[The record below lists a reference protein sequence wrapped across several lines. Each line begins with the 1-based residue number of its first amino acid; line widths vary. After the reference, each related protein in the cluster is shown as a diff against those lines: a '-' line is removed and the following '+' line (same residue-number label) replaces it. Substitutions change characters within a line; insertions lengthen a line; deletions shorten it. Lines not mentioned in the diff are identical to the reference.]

1 MLLRMTDDQTTPS
14 TAGGQSSQTS
24 TTVGERLDSPET
36 PDAPDAPVGPEF
48 SEPRQF
54 PVPPPPGPY
63 VAGPH
68 DITAPQ
74 ASVPPGEPTPP
85 QGPVAGSE
93 QPYPSAP
100 WAPSDPSTTSAASD
114 TQGAAGWGAPPM
126 PPTPPPAGPAPVG
139 SSAPPSPS
147 RRGRRAVAVLA
158 AAGLLAGSAAG
169 GALLALNLDDNDSG
183 TPTTSLSAAPASG
196 SQDNAPD
203 EPLSQAA
210 AAVLP
215 SVVSITFE
223 SNLGAGQGS
232 GVIISSDGQI
242 LTNNHVVA
250 QAADG
255 GQLSVTFSDGSK
267 ADARILGR
275 DPATDLAVIKAQDVS
290 GLTAAKL
297 GSSAD
302 LHVGDTVLAIGSP
315 LGLEGSVSAGIVS
328 ALDRSITLSN
338 QSESPFGNGGGQ
350 QSTPSAVIDA
360 IQTDAAINPGN
371 SGGALINTDG
381 EVVGINTAIASL
393 AGGGGVGSQSGNI
406 GVGFAIPIDSAR
418 SIATQLV
425 DKGEATHAFLG
436 VRIADAQNGSGAV
449 VGQVEDGQP
458 AADAGLQQGDVITKV
473 DDTKITG
480 GSDLTSAI
488 RSHQPGDK
496 VTITYTRDGDEKT
509 AEVTLGE
516 LPTS

>member
-1 MLLRMTDDQTTPS
+1 
-14 TAGGQSSQTS
+14 
-24 TTVGERLDSPET
+24 
-36 PDAPDAPVGPEF
+36 
-48 SEPRQF
+48 
-54 PVPPPPGPY
+54 
-63 VAGPH
+63 
-68 DITAPQ
+68 
-74 ASVPPGEPTPP
+74 
-85 QGPVAGSE
+85 
-93 QPYPSAP
+93 
-100 WAPSDPSTTSAASD
+100 
-114 TQGAAGWGAPPM
+114 
-126 PPTPPPAGPAPVG
+126 
-139 SSAPPSPS
+139 
-147 RRGRRAVAVLA
+147 VLA
-158 AAGLLAGSAAG
+158 AAGLVAGSAAG
-169 GALLALNLDDNDSG
+169 GALLALNLDDNDSS

-232 GVIISSDGQI
+232 GVVISSDGQI

-250 QAADG
+250 EAADG

-275 DPATDLAVIKAQDVS
+275 DPATDLAVIRAQDVS
-290 GLTAAKL
+290 GLTPAKL
-297 GSSAD
+297 GNSAD

-338 QSESPFGNGGGQ
+338 NQPESPFGNGGES

-418 SIATQLV
+418 SIAKQLV

-436 VRIADAQNGSGAV
+436 VRIADAENGSGAV

-473 DDTKITG
+473 DDTEITG

-496 VTITYTRDGDEKT
+496 VTITYTRGGDEKT

-516 LPTS
+516 LPTG

>member
-1 MLLRMTDDQTTPS
+1 MLSAMTDDQTSPTP
-14 TAGGQSSQTS
+14 AGGQSTPTS
-24 TTVGERLDSPET
+24 TTVGEP
-36 PDAPDAPVGPEF
+36 PAPGSSQPPGF
-48 SEPRQF
+48 T
-54 PVPPPPGPY
+54 VPPPPEPF
-63 VAGPH
+63 VASR
-68 DITAPQ
+68 DEVTAPH
-74 ASVPPGEPTPP
+74 ASVPGEPSTLPNA
-85 QGPVAGSE
+85 PVPGGEHPDPSD
-93 QPYPSAP
+93 PGDPSGPSAP
-100 WAPSDPSTTSAASD
+100 LDAPPAQAAVGA
-114 TQGAAGWGAPPM
+114 GAAGRGAPPL

-139 SSAPPSPS
+139 SSAPPSPP

-158 AAGLLAGSAAG
+158 AAGLVAASAAG
-169 GALLALNLDDNDSG
+169 GALLAVSLDDDDAG
-183 TPTTSLSAAPASG
+183 PAATSLSAAPAAG

-210 AAVLP
+210 AEVLP

-223 SNLGAGQGS
+223 AGEGS

-250 QAADG
+250 AAADG
-255 GQLSVTFSDGSK
+255 GSLQVTFSDGSK

-275 DPATDLAVIKAQDVS
+275 DPATDLAVIQAEDVE
-290 GLTAAKL
+290 GLTPAKL

-302 LHVGDTVLAIGSP
+302 LNVGDGVLAIGSP

-338 QSESPFGNGGGQ
+338 DQPESPFGNGGEPQ
-350 QSTPSAVIDA
+350 ATSPAVIDA

-371 SGGALINTDG
+371 SGGPLINTDG

-393 AGGGGVGSQSGNI
+393 AGGGFGSQGGNI

-418 SIATQLV
+418 SIAQQLI
-425 DKGEATHAFLG
+425 DNGEATHAFLG
-436 VRIADAQNGSGAV
+436 VRIGDA
-449 VGQVEDGQP
+449 EDGGGALVADVDEDTP

-473 DDTKITG
+473 DDTEITS

-488 RSHQPGDK
+488 RSNEPGDK

-509 AEVTLGE
+509 AEVILGE
-516 LPTS
+516 LPPD